1 MNILLCCTAGM
12 STSMLV
18 NKMRK
23 AAVEKGL
30 EAKIWAVPVS
40 EVNNNIHEADVMLLG
55 PQVRY
60 VLSDMQKTAEDYH
73 VPVAV
78 IDQKHYGLCNGKEVL
93 KQAENLVE
101 EDKIS

>member
-23 AAVEKGL
+23 AAVEKGF
-30 EAKIWAVPVS
+30 EGKIWAVPVS
-40 EVNNNIHEADVMLLG
+40 EVNNNIDEADVMLLG

-60 VLSDMQKTAEDYH
+60 VLPDMQKTAEEH
-73 VPVAV
+73 RIPVAV
-78 IDQKHYGLCNGKEVL
+78 IDQMHYGLCNGKEVL
-93 KQAENLVE
+93 KQAEKLVE
-101 EDKIS
+101 EYNK